1 VSLERHLLKDIADH
15 PDSDGPR
22 MLYADWLAHHGQE
35 ARAEFISIQCSLAT
49 LPRDETCAAE
59 LVAREQ
65 QLLGLYRDEWLK
77 PFRLCLDVAASEPIT
92 YHFHRGLVEELCGV
106 SASRFLGHAAAL
118 FELAPT
124 LRRLRLSP
132 VTAGDLRA
140 LLASPFAG
148 RLLFLG
154 LDRTGLDDDAVALL
168 ADAAGLAR
176 LVDLDLSHNRISDA
190 GADVLLAA
198 VRPPGLRRL
207 GLLGNPCAPRAER
220 LKELAGRSPRSLTV
234 Y

>member
-1 VSLERHLLKDIADH
+1 VSLERHLLKDIEDH

-65 QLLGLYRDEWLK
+65 QLLELYRDEWLK
-77 PFRLCLDVAASEPIT
+77 PFRLCLDPAPAEPISF
-92 YHFHRGLVEELCGV
+92 HFQRGLVEELRGV
-106 SASRFLGHAAAL
+106 SADRFLAKAAAL

-124 LRRLRLSP
+124 LRRLRLSG

-140 LLASPFAG
+140 LAESPFG
-148 RLLFLG
+148 VRLLFLG
-154 LDRTGLDDDAVALL
+154 LDHNGLDDDAAALL

-176 LVDLDLSHNRISDA
+176 LVDLDLSHNRITDA
-190 GADVLLAA
+190 GADLLLAA
-198 VRPPGLRRL
+198 SRPPALRRL
-207 GLLGNPCAPRAER
+207 GLRGNPCAARPER
-220 LKELAGRSPRSLTV
+220 LKELAGRSPRPLTI